1 MSLVVADPDVESL
14 GPFLEQLTQLGF
26 DPKPAADLSLALEMC
41 EHAPPE
47 LVVCGAMPW
56 AIELAAIHR
65 RVPVVLVEHTDP
77 DAETLLQALRSGL
90 ADVWV
95 LPAEDETV
103 LGRIQEIVRRHEA
116 AASQAEKRLGQYVAE
131 LQRDQRAGQYIQ
143 MGMLPPNP
151 MAIDRYRF
159 QHLIV
164 PSLMLSGDFVDYFRV
179 TDRYFAFYVADVS
192 GHGASSAFVTV
203 LLKNFSRRLRRE
215 VRPSM
220 LAEPGEILE
229 WFNRELLDQN
239 IDKHVAVIMAVG
251 DLQLNSV
258 TLANA
263 GHFPPA
269 ILVDASGDR
278 PLAGFIE
285 QKGKPVGLFDKVSYD
300 ARTVELAAGDRLII
314 FSDGVLDALK
324 DMNLTQ
330 KEELLLEAAA
340 SNDDM
345 AGIWQSLGIDPEGR
359 TPDDMT
365 CLIVR
370 RTS

>member
-1 MSLVVADPDVESL
+1 
-14 GPFLEQLTQLGF
+14 
-26 DPKPAADLSLALEMC
+26 
-41 EHAPPE
+41 
-47 LVVCGAMPW
+47 
-56 AIELAAIHR
+56 
-65 RVPVVLVEHTDP
+65 
-77 DAETLLQALRSGL
+77 
-90 ADVWV
+90 
-95 LPAEDETV
+95 
-103 LGRIQEIVRRHEA
+103 
-116 AASQAEKRLGQYVAE
+116 
-131 LQRDQRAGQYIQ
+131 
-143 MGMLPPNP
+143 
-151 MAIDRYRF
+151 
-159 QHLIV
+159 
-164 PSLMLSGDFVDYFRV
+164 MLS
-179 TDRYFAFYVADVS
+179 
-192 GHGASSAFVTV
+192 
-203 LLKNFSRRLRRE
+203 
-215 VRPSM
+215 
-220 LAEPGEILE
+220 EPGEILE

-278 PLAGFIE
+278 PLADFVE

-345 AGIWQSLGIDPEGR
+345 DGIWRSLGIDPEGR